1 MNLSVPAIKNA
12 ELFTNVYMREFVND
26 ENDGLKEKYNSFE
39 NSSFKGFMMAKN
51 SQFIES
57 SIEFEKIESTIF
69 QDDIRSDFLL
79 VLQDT
84 VYPKKAYL
92 YYKQGKI
99 NLAKYLTYKS
109 ILINQYLKIE
119 KKTQLPTFIQIQ
131 QYHNL
136 SRIYFKNE
144 SFSKGLQ
151 LSCKILLF
159 LFTGK
164 SVGLKYLD
172 DYALLDKVEESTLK
186 CNMIYQVLFDVI
198 QILNKSRNQNAK
210 LIFTRFL
217 YEVQPFFITTS
228 DEEKILFDVLMVVA
242 IYSQDISRF
251 RMERENIV
259 EKYGAKLFPNT
270 EKILKL
276 L

>member
-1 MNLSVPAIKNA
+1 ML
-12 ELFTNVYMREFVND
+12 RND
-26 ENDGLKEKYNSFE
+26 
-39 NSSFKGFMMAKN
+39 
-51 SQFIES
+51 
-57 SIEFEKIESTIF
+57 
-69 QDDIRSDFLL
+69 
-79 VLQDT
+79 
-84 VYPKKAYL
+84 YL